1 MSIPQ
6 QTGSSTSAGNK
17 LSLSIGFIV
26 ISIGY
31 ALWIH
36 TGGNPSLV
44 GMPLPQPSSTSYK
57 EASTALSQTLS
68 QIAGS
73 PPPSATVPVTVSPAT
88 IPASPVPTQ
97 TGTPMMQAPMMPKPK
112 GLYADG
118 SFVGSVADAY
128 YGLVQVK
135 AVISGGQLADV
146 QFLQYPS
153 DRSTS
158 RYINSQAMPLLKQE
172 AIQAQNAQVNGVSGA
187 TFTSE
192 AFIQSLSSALA
203 LAKN

>member
-1 MSIPQ
+1 MSIPPQ
-6 QTGSSTSAGNK
+6 IGSSHSAGKK
-17 LSLSIGFIV
+17 LGLSIGFII

-36 TGGNPSLV
+36 TGGTPSLV
-44 GMPLPQPSSTSYK
+44 GIPIPQSSSKSYK
-57 EASTALSQTLS
+57 ETSAALLQTLS
-68 QIAGS
+68 EITGPTTSAL
-73 PPPSATVPVTVSPAT
+73 PSTTTVVA
-88 IPASPVPTQ
+88 PTSVQ
-97 TGTPMMQAPMMPKPK
+97 SQPKMGPMMQTNT
-112 GLYADG
+112 GLYKNG
-118 SFVGSVADAY
+118 SYIGSITNAY
-128 YGLVQVK
+128 YGSVQVN
-135 AVISGGQLADV
+135 AIIQNGAISDV

-187 TFTSE
+187 TFTSQ

>member
-6 QTGSSTSAGNK
+6 QTGSSPSAGNK

-26 ISIGY
+26 ISIAY

-36 TGGNPSLV
+36 TGGTPSLV
-44 GMPLPQPSSTSYK
+44 GIPTPQPPSKSYK
-57 EASTALSQTLS
+57 EASTELSQTLS
-68 QIAGS
+68 QITGS
-73 PPPSATVPVTVSPAT
+73 TTPTSPSLPTNPSVPVVLT
-88 IPASPVPTQ
+88 PVPVAQ
-97 TGTPMMQAPMMPKPK
+97 KQK
-112 GLYADG
+112 GQYADG
-118 SFVGSVADAY
+118 SYTGSVTNAY
-128 YGLVQVK
+128 YGSVQVN
-135 AVISGGQLADV
+135 AIIQNGAISDV

-172 AIQAQNAQVNGVSGA
+172 AVQAQNAQVNGVSGA